1 VVVLDSQQWT
11 IKKAYNRSQMAPCGD
26 WDTATF
32 GRDAVVTIYRVT
44 LRDRETKTVVG
55 YYNGAWTTDR
65 RRALTLRWR
74 EAAEAHAAR
83 MRDRCPRNAEL
94 ITVEEIAAAD

>member
-1 VVVLDSQQWT
+1 MRGTPAHNVCSD
-11 IKKAYNRSQMAPCGD
+11 PCLVC
-26 WDTATF
+26 F
-32 GRDAVVTIYRVT
+32 GSDAAVTIYRVT
-44 LRDRETKTVVG
+44 LRDRETQTVVG

-65 RRALTLRWR
+65 RRALNLRRR
-74 EAAEAHAAR
+74 EAAEAHATR